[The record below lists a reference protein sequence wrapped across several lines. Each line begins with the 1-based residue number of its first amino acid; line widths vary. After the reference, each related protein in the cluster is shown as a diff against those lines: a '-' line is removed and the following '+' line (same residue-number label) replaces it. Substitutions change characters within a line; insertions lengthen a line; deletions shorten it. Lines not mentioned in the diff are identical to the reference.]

1 MIETGRK
8 CGGLP
13 EVAPETNDTQTRIGE
28 LQSFEDGK
36 ALVRAP
42 IVHEDQLV
50 AFSPPT
56 EGLGQLPIERLE
68 VGLFV
73 VNGYDD
79 TQVDHVLCVR
89 FQVPGS
95 GLGSWLVYKA
105 FCRCAR
111 FRKM

>member
-1 MIETGRK
+1 MIEAGGK

-13 EVAPETNDTQTRIGE
+13 EVAPETNDTQTLISE

-36 ALVRAP
+36 APVRAA

-50 AFSPPT
+50 ALSPPA
-56 EGLGQLPIERLE
+56 EGLSQLPIQRLE

-79 TQVDHVLCVR
+79 AQVYHVLRVR
-89 FQVPGS
+89 FQGWVGF
-95 GLGSWLVYKA
+95 LV
-105 FCRCAR
+105 
-111 FRKM
+111 